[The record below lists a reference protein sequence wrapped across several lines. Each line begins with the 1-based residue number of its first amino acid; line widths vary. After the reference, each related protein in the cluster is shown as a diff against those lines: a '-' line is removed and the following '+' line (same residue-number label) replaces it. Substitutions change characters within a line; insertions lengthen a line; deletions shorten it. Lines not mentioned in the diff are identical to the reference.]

1 MMAKKMS
8 ISKDAHD
15 LYVKHYGDDYDE
27 SVYPSIRSMTAVIAT
42 NASRI
47 MDKTPTYHPWKM
59 TYRNFYMAYT
69 DGRFTMNG
77 AEIPVPLD
85 VKRMLIVV
93 WTIMQVVHP
102 EYPWSDDDD

>member
-1 MMAKKMS
+1 
-8 ISKDAHD
+8 
-15 LYVKHYGDDYDE
+15 
-27 SVYPSIRSMTAVIAT
+27 
-42 NASRI
+42 
-47 MDKTPTYHPWKM
+47 
-59 TYRNFYMAYT
+59 
-69 DGRFTMNG
+69 MNG